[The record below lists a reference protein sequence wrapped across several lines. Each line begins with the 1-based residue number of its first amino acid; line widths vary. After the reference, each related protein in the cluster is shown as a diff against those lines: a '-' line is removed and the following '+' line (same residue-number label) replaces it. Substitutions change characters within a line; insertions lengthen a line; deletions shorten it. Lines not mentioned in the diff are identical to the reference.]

1 MWKHKNF
8 INLQLYGFVPTKTI
22 YVYVNGTRI
31 TLTTSNEI
39 WADSQEYN
47 TNFYSISGN
56 TVVWQDG
63 KILQYNGVDVLPT
76 DTIVYDGQYTT
87 RSATPTLTFKHFFD
101 AGTIGS
107 GTVKFRHYSQQEPS
121 SGETWVLNETIPITS
136 QGSGGYNAN
145 FVSNGTTYTY
155 INFDGKPNGIRYS
168 NSTDEILAYSWV
180 DNAWTNQVYRTLTFA
195 TPPTGD
201 LLAWLQANGTKQG
214 GATLINFTINGTAY
228 QAEEG
233 MTWEQWCNSSYN
245 TDGYYVR
252 EDGVITNNV
261 YFVSTTAGHV
271 SSTDTIVSDYSYAGS
286 GAGGGGI
293 R

>member
-8 INLQLYGFVPTKTI
+8 INLQLC
-22 YVYVNGTRI
+22 
-31 TLTTSNEI
+31 
-39 WADSQEYN
+39 A
-47 TNFYSISGN
+47 
-56 TVVWQDG
+56 
-63 KILQYNGVDVLPT
+63 
-76 DTIVYDGQYTT
+76 
-87 RSATPTLTFKHFFD
+87 TFKHFYD

-121 SGETWVLNETIPITS
+121 S
-136 QGSGGYNAN
+136 
-145 FVSNGTTYTY
+145 
-155 INFDGKPNGIRYS
+155 
-168 NSTDEILAYSWV
+168 
-180 DNAWTNQVYRTLTFA
+180 
-195 TPPTGD
+195 
-201 LLAWLQANGTKQG
+201 
-214 GATLINFTINGTAY
+214 ATLINFTINGTAY

-261 YFVSTTAGHV
+261 YFVGTPAGHV

>member
-31 TLTTSNEI
+31 RLTTSNEI

-101 AGTIGS
+101 SGTIGS

-121 SGETWVLNETIPITS
+121 TGETWVLNENAYKATNNFT
-136 QGSGGYNAN
+136 YTAN
-145 FVSNGTTYTY
+145 FVCDGTNYTTIVNSSNPMTGGLFYDTT
-155 INFDGKPNGIRYS
+155 
-168 NSTDEILAYSWV
+168 
-180 DNAWTNQVYRTLTFA
+180 QVVHPDHASQFVNEKYRTITFA
-195 TPPTGD
+195 KSPTGD
-201 LLAWLQANGTKQG
+201 LLTWLQANGTKQG
-214 GATLINFTINGTAY
+214 G
-228 QAEEG
+228 
-233 MTWEQWCNSSYN
+233 
-245 TDGYYVR
+245 
-252 EDGVITNNV
+252 
-261 YFVSTTAGHV
+261 
-271 SSTDTIVSDYSYAGS
+271 
-286 GAGGGGI
+286 GGQ
-293 R
+293 